1 VIVDFAHNGQSLEAA
16 IQVARSLATPDGR
29 VLLVTGAAG
38 ERDAG
43 RRSAIGRACTEA
55 ERVWIA
61 DEDPRGESPDV
72 IAAAIYAAAEAH
84 VGAAVKDRVT
94 VLHDRRAAIRAAIG
108 EARPG
113 DVVLL
118 AGKGHERT
126 IERSGGVEEWD
137 EVRVATEVLTSLG
150 YPQHT

>member
-1 VIVDFAHNGQSLEAA
+1 MLPSTPYSVIRTPYLAFDSASVLDDD
-16 IQVARSLATPDGR
+16 VARPQ
-29 VLLVTGAAG
+29 
-38 ERDAG
+38 RDA
-43 RRSAIGRACTEA
+43 ANHLAA
-55 ERVWIA
+55 EL
-61 DEDPRGESPDV
+61 
-72 IAAAIYAAAEAH
+72 AAARQH
-84 VGAAVKDRVT
+84 GADGAR
-94 VLHDRRAAIRAAIG
+94 IG

-126 IERSGGVEEWD
+126 IERSGGAEEWD

>member
-1 VIVDFAHNGQSLEAA
+1 V
-16 IQVARSLATPDGR
+16 
-29 VLLVTGAAG
+29 
-38 ERDAG
+38 
-43 RRSAIGRACTEA
+43 CTEA

-72 IAAAIYAAAEAH
+72 IAAAITAAAEALI
-84 VGAAVKDRVT
+84 GEKAKRQLT

-126 IERSGGVEEWD
+126 IERSGGGEEWD
-137 EVRVATEVLTSLG
+137 EVRVATEVLTALG
-150 YPQHT
+150 YPQQT